1 MSAAPIS
8 PATARAHS
16 NIALI
21 KYWGKRDAALNLPAV
36 GSISI
41 TLDALYTDTRVGFH
55 PGAERDSVDI
65 GGRKV
70 DAAPFTKFLDLIR
83 ARAGIAHRRLDTQG
97 IPRVRP
103 GPPGVH
109 QHRVALR
116 RDDQGRGAALHVNP
130 VDVERIGGNGRQQR
144 EQEEA

>member
-41 TLDALYTDTRVGFH
+41 TLDALANPEGL
-55 PGAERDSVDI
+55 SVAD
-65 GGRKV
+65 
-70 DAAPFTKFLDLIR
+70 
-83 ARAGIAHRRLDTQG
+83 RLEQ
-97 IPRVRP
+97 
-103 GPPGVH
+103 
-109 QHRVALR
+109 A
-116 RDDQGRGAALHVNP
+116 GAAGYDLSALTSQLA
-130 VDVERIGGNGRQQR
+130 E
-144 EQEEA
+144 